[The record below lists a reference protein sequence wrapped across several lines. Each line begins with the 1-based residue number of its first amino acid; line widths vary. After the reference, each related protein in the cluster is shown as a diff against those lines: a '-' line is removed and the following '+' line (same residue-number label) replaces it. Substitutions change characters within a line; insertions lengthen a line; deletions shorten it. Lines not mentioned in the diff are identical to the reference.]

1 MRWGHSRIDALRNQ
15 NFWRVVLYTVF
26 DASRGWLN
34 RRTERIAALKQGQHE
49 RAIDLA

>member
-15 NFWRVVLYTVF
+15 NFWRVVLYSF
-26 DASRGWLN
+26 DASRSWLN
-34 RRTERIAALKQGQHE
+34 RRTERIAALKQGQPE